1 MYKLFKHQK
10 KVNGEWVDD
19 DAIAPSIDGD
29 GRRDKVISFTSNE
42 SCYNG
47 DVTDERWV
55 DVSIIDGECNK
66 MPQDYDDTKQEYLGC
81 FDGRTPSVTIK
92 GGPENTKIQY
102 QTYNTEQE
110 ISNWDV
116 NLDENGNG
124 YFELKDDEI
133 LYRVFLPEDNGQP
146 NYPLSEVY
154 IKGCNVATANPIG
167 GYGKIVFS
175 CSTIISDRPNYNVH
189 VYNGAYSYIYN
200 GVDTSKSTTMMN
212 MFYGCS
218 KLTSLD
224 LSGWNTSKVKN
235 MDGMFQNCSGLTS
248 LDLSSFDTRN
258 VTDMESM
265 FEGCSKLKSLDLRNF
280 NTSNVT
286 DMDNMFSDCS
296 GLTSLDVSHFNTSK
310 VTDISGMFSSCS
322 GITSLNVSHF
332 NTSNVTYMSY
342 MFANCIGITSLDLSG
357 WNTSKVTYMN
367 GMFANCSGLTSL
379 DVSHFNTS
387 KVKEMS
393 VMFKNCSGLT
403 SLDLSSFD
411 TRNVTHMMRMFNGCS
426 KLKSLDLSNF
436 NTSGVK
442 DMSWMFDYCIS
453 LTSLDLSGW
462 DISRAINK
470 PTFSECSKLKT
481 IRMVGC
487 DQDTID
493 VIKSILSKDGILNQV
508 TIIT

>member
-55 DVSIIDGECNK
+55 DVSIIDGECNQ

-81 FDGRTPSVTIK
+81 FDERTPSVTIK
-92 GGPENTKIQY
+92 GGPENTKLTY
-102 QTYNTEQE
+102 WAYNTEQE
-110 ISNWDV
+110 SLPGYF

-133 LYRVFLPEDNGQP
+133 LRSISLPTHKGQP
-146 NYPLSEVY
+146 DYPLSEVY
-154 IKGCNVATANPIG
+154 IKGCNVTTANPFG

-175 CSTIISDRPNYNVH
+175 SSTIISDRNNYSG
-189 VYNGAYSYIYN
+189 YSGAYSYIYN
-200 GVDTSKSTTMMN
+200 GVDTSKSTNMSMMFQN
-212 MFYGCS
+212 CS
-218 KLTSLD
+218 GLTSLD
-224 LSGWNTSKVKN
+224 LSGWNTSKVYYMDNMFEGCSKLKSLDVSHFN
-235 MDGMFQNCSGLTS
+235 TSNVTDMNSMFSGCSGFTSLDVSSFDTSNVTNIGSMFNGCGRLTSLDVSHFNTSKVYYMDGMFRGCSGLTSLDVSHFNTSKVEYMDSMFEGCSGLTS

-258 VTDMESM
+258 VTE
-265 FEGCSKLKSLDLRNF
+265 
-280 NTSNVT
+280 
-286 DMDNMFSDCS
+286 MDR
-296 GLTSLDVSHFNTSK
+296 
-310 VTDISGMFSSCS
+310 
-322 GITSLNVSHF
+322 
-332 NTSNVTYMSY
+332 
-342 MFANCIGITSLDLSG
+342 
-357 WNTSKVTYMN
+357 
-367 GMFANCSGLTSL
+367 
-379 DVSHFNTS
+379 
-387 KVKEMS
+387 
-393 VMFKNCSGLT
+393 MFKGCQSLT

-411 TRNVTHMMRMFNGCS
+411 TRNATGMTRMFEGCQS
-426 KLKSLDLSNF
+426 LTSLDLSHF
-436 NTSGVK
+436 NTSKVK
-442 DMSWMFDYCIS
+442 DMAWMFDYCIS

-462 DISRAINK
+462 DFSRTINK
-470 PTFSECSKLKT
+470 PTFTECSKLKT

-493 VIKSILSKDGILNQV
+493 VIKSLLTDAGILNQV

>member
-1 MYKLFKHQK
+1 MYRLYKHQK
-10 KVNGEWVDD
+10 RVNGEWVDD
-19 DAIAPSIDGD
+19 DSVPPSINANGT
-29 GRRDKVISFTSNE
+29 RDKVISFTSDA

-47 DVTDERWV
+47 DVINERWV
-55 DVSIIDGECNK
+55 DDGIIEADCFQKLE
-66 MPQDYDDTKQEYLGC
+66 DYDDTKQEYLGC
-81 FDGRTPSVTIK
+81 FDERTPYVIIK

-102 QTYNTEQE
+102 WTNLNKLEGPPGY
-110 ISNWDV
+110 V

-133 LYRVFLPEDNGQP
+133 LESVYLPTDKGQP
-146 NYPLSEVY
+146 EYPLSEVY
-154 IKGCNVATANPIG
+154 IKGCNVATANLHG

-175 CSTIISDRPNYNVH
+175 CSTIISDSRNYSGYH
-189 VYNGAYSYIYN
+189 GAYSYIYN
-200 GVDTSKSTTMMN
+200 GVDTSKSTDMSY
-212 MFYGCS
+212 MFSGCTS
-218 KLTSLD
+218 LTSLN
-224 LSGWNTSKVKN
+224 LSSWNTRNVKS
-235 MDGMFQNCSGLTS
+235 MDSMFEGCSGLTS
-248 LDLSSFDTRN
+248 LDVSNFDTSN
-258 VTDMESM
+258 VVYMDGM
-265 FEGCSKLKSLDLRNF
+265 FDGCSK
-280 NTSNVT
+280 
-286 DMDNMFSDCS
+286 
-296 GLTSLDVSHFNTSK
+296 LTSLDVSHFNTSK
-310 VTDISGMFSSCS
+310 VTDMDSMFESCSKLTSLDVSHFNTSKVTNISGMFSRCS

-342 MFANCIGITSLDLSG
+342 MFFYCSSLTSLDVSHF
-357 WNTSKVTYMN
+357 NTSNVTYMG
-367 GMFANCSGLTSL
+367 GMFYGCSGLTSL

-387 KVKEMS
+387 KVKDMS

-411 TRNVTHMMRMFNGCS
+411 TRHVTDMHRMFEGCS

-462 DISRAINK
+462 DISRTINK

>member
-1 MYKLFKHQK
+1 MYRLYKHQK
-10 KVNGEWVDD
+10 RVNGEWVDD
-19 DAIAPSIDGD
+19 TTVAPSIDAN
-29 GRRDKVISFTSNE
+29 RTRKKVISFTSDA

-47 DVTDERWV
+47 DVINERWV
-55 DVSIIDGECNK
+55 DDGIIEADCFQK
-66 MPQDYDDTKQEYLGC
+66 FDDYDDTKQEYLGC

-92 GGPENTKIQY
+92 GGPENTKLQY
-102 QTYNTEQE
+102 STYNTEKE

-133 LYRVFLPEDNGQP
+133 LYRVYLPTDNGQP
-146 NYPLSEVY
+146 DYPLSEVY

-167 GYGKIVFS
+167 GYGKIVFY
-175 CSTIISDRPNYNVH
+175 CSKIISDRPNYS
-189 VYNGAYSYIYN
+189 VYHGAYSYIYN

-212 MFYGCS
+212 MFQDCS

-258 VTDMESM
+258 VTYMDSM
-265 FEGCSKLKSLDLRNF
+265 FE
-280 NTSNVT
+280 
-286 DMDNMFSDCS
+286 
-296 GLTSLDVSHFNTSK
+296 
-310 VTDISGMFSSCS
+310 
-322 GITSLNVSHF
+322 
-332 NTSNVTYMSY
+332 
-342 MFANCIGITSLDLSG
+342 
-357 WNTSKVTYMN
+357 
-367 GMFANCSGLTSL
+367 
-379 DVSHFNTS
+379 
-387 KVKEMS
+387 
-393 VMFKNCSGLT
+393 
-403 SLDLSSFD
+403 
-411 TRNVTHMMRMFNGCS
+411 GCS

-462 DISRAINK
+462 DISRTINK

-493 VIKSILSKDGILNQV
+493 VIKSLLTDAGILNQV